1 VASERFT
8 VNFIVQKSIIIS
20 HRRDFDGIASAA
32 ELSRFLRSSVGM
44 VLFTNP
50 GKAEMLSTVSKLAP
64 VKNTDIYIADVSMSA
79 DGYEELCAE
88 FDKVKSHGNEII
100 WIDHHPWPA
109 SAALKMKPIAKILI
123 YGEDK
128 NKCASE
134 LIYGKFCTGD
144 EVCRK
149 LSSLAHLTDFNLRP
163 EDKELDDNLVK
174 ISQCIAFLDRDDRHS
189 NELRNSLTEQ
199 VSTGLISGG
208 IIDQIY
214 AEYKKSE
221 EENLKMLNDTVKTI
235 RIGRY
240 SIGIAFA
247 DNLQSNMAC
256 SKIKQLTGANIQIFV
271 TTKDWSAHVRSDN
284 GINSSL
290 LSSALGG
297 NGHEMASGF
306 TLKVVQKELG
316 KAIEE
321 YTNTVFA
328 AAEKVFGEQ

>member
-1 VASERFT
+1 M
-8 VNFIVQKSIIIS
+8 IQKSIIIS

-32 ELSRFLRSSVGM
+32 ELSRFLSGSVEM

-50 GKAEMLSTVSKLAP
+50 GKDEMLSTVSKLDS
-64 VKNTDIYIADVSMSA
+64 VKNTYIYVADVSMSA
-79 DGYEELCAE
+79 DGYAELCAE
-88 FDKVKSHGNEII
+88 FDNVKSRGNEII
-100 WIDHHPWPA
+100 WVDHHPWPE
-109 SAALKMKPIAKILI
+109 SAALKMKTIAEILI

-128 NKCASE
+128 NKCAAE
-134 LIYGKFCTGD
+134 LIYDKFCPGD
-144 EVCRK
+144 EVCKK

-163 EDKELDDNLVK
+163 EDKELDDNLVR
-174 ISQCIAFLDRDDRHS
+174 ISKCIAFLDRDDKHS
-189 NELRNSLTEQ
+189 NELRNSLVERM
-199 VSTGLISGG
+199 STGLISGG
-208 IIDQIY
+208 VIDQIY

-221 EENLKMLNDTVKTI
+221 EENLKMLNDTVKTNK
-235 RIGRY
+235 IGKY
-240 SIGIAFA
+240 DIGMAFA

-256 SKIKQLTGANIQIFV
+256 SKIKEMTGANIQIFV

-328 AAEKVFGEQ
+328 AAEKIFKEL

>member
-1 VASERFT
+1 MA
-8 VNFIVQKSIIIS
+8 QKSIIIS

-32 ELSRFLRSSVGM
+32 ELSRSLNGSVEI

-50 GKAEMLSTVSKLAP
+50 GKAEMLSTVSKLDQA
-64 VKNTDIYIADVSMSA
+64 KGTDIYIADVSMSA
-79 DGYEELCAE
+79 EGYEELCQKFKE
-88 FDKVKSHGNEII
+88 VKSRGNSII
-100 WIDHHPWPA
+100 WVDHHPWPEA
-109 SAALKMKPIAKILI
+109 AALKMKPIAKILI
-123 YGEDK
+123 CGEDK
-128 NKCASE
+128 NRCAAE
-134 LIYGKFCTGD
+134 LVYEQFCAGD
-144 EVCRK
+144 EVCKK
-149 LSSLAHLTDFNLRP
+149 LSSMAHLTDFNLRP

-189 NELRNSLTEQ
+189 NELRGLLVEQ
-199 VSTGLISGG
+199 VSTGVISGG
-208 IIDQIY
+208 VIEQIY

-221 EENLKMLNDTVKTI
+221 GENLKMLNDTVKTI
-235 RIGRY
+235 DIGKY
-240 SIGIAFA
+240 KIGIAFA

-284 GINSSL
+284 GINSSI

-306 TLKVVQKELG
+306 TLKIMQKQLD

-321 YTNTVFA
+321 YGNTVFA
-328 AAEKVFGEQ
+328 AAEKVFGGQ

>member
-1 VASERFT
+1 MA
-8 VNFIVQKSIIIS
+8 QKSIIIS

-32 ELSRFLRSSVGM
+32 ELSRSLNGSVEM

-50 GKAEMLSTVSKLAP
+50 GKAEMLSTVSKLDQA
-64 VKNTDIYIADVSMSA
+64 KGTDIYIADVSMSA
-79 DGYEELCAE
+79 EGYEELCQKFE
-88 FDKVKSHGNEII
+88 EVKSRGNSII
-100 WIDHHPWPA
+100 WVDHHPWPEA
-109 SAALKMKPIAKILI
+109 AALKMKPIAKILVC
-123 YGEDK
+123 GEDK
-128 NKCASE
+128 NRCAAE
-134 LIYGKFCTGD
+134 LVYEKFCAGD
-144 EVCRK
+144 EVCKK
-149 LSSLAHLTDFNLRP
+149 LSSMAHLTDFNLRP

-189 NELRNSLTEQ
+189 NELRGLLVER
-199 VSTGLISGG
+199 VSTGVISGG
-208 IIDQIY
+208 VIEQIY

-221 EENLKMLNDTVKTI
+221 GENLKMLNDTVKTI
-235 RIGRY
+235 YIGKY
-240 SIGIAFA
+240 KIGIAFA

-284 GINSSL
+284 GINSSI

-306 TLKVVQKELG
+306 TLKIMQKQLD

-321 YTNTVFA
+321 YGDTVFA
-328 AAEKVFGEQ
+328 AAEKVFGGQ

>member
-1 VASERFT
+1 MKIGWGIRMA
-8 VNFIVQKSIIIS
+8 QKSIIIS

-32 ELSRFLRSSVGM
+32 ELSRFLRGSVKE

-50 GKAEMLSTVSKLAP
+50 GRAEMLSTISKLDSA
-64 VKNTDIYIADVSMSA
+64 KDTYIYIADVSMSA
-79 DGYEELCAE
+79 EGYEELCSKFE
-88 FDKVKSHGNEII
+88 GVKSRSNKII
-100 WIDHHPWPA
+100 WLDHHPWPEA
-109 SAALKMKPIAKILI
+109 AALKMKPIAEMLI

-128 NKCASE
+128 NRCAAE
-134 LIYGKFCTGD
+134 LVYENFCTGD
-144 EVCRK
+144 DVCKK

-163 EDKELDDNLVK
+163 EDKELDEALVRM
-174 ISQCIAFLDRDDRHS
+174 SQCIAFLDRDDMHS
-189 NELRNSLTEQ
+189 NELRGSLVER
-199 VSTGLISGG
+199 VATGSISGG

-221 EENLKMLNDTVKTI
+221 GENLKMLNDTVRTLDV
-235 RIGRY
+235 GRY
-240 SIGIAFA
+240 KIGIAFA

-256 SKIKQLTGANIQIFV
+256 AKIKQITGANIQIFV
-271 TTKDWSAHVRSDN
+271 TTKDWSAHVRSEN

-306 TLKVVQKELG
+306 TLKVTQKQMD

-321 YTNTVFA
+321 YVDKVFA
-328 AAEKVFGEQ
+328 SAEKVFVRQ